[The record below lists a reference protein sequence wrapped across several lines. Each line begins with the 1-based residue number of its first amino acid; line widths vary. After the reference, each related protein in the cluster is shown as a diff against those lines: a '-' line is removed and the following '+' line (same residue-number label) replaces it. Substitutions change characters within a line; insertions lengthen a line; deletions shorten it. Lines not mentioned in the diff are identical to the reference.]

1 MGLRNFKGYIASN
14 NPIAE
19 TFVDEIH
26 LLDTSLTNHGYS
38 TAPTQDKELK
48 YAVQKDMRNRGID
61 IELAKDFAKR
71 FVDGN
76 KQFIQSASDALGEV
90 YKVGKAVAPAV
101 GSLAIR
107 GLSKAAP
114 LLAPGDV
121 LVEGALSKV
130 TPYVDDFAKR
140 LGFASLPAASIINV
154 YVAADVA
161 AAGAE
166 VVSAAMYAYDESQR
180 NAPKQGS
187 KFQESLTK
195 FLLPKAY
202 EEEAVQKLQIPQ
214 DLESFYRT
222 PAGQQFLK
230 DNDFGSLFKKQLEQE
245 KLTKYSPGWQLSKAI
260 FSLFG
265 SMSREQ
271 ANISEKTRGNM
282 GQALL
287 TGIGK

>member
-1 MGLRNFKGYIASN
+1 
-14 NPIAE
+14 
-19 TFVDEIH
+19 
-26 LLDTSLTNHGYS
+26 
-38 TAPTQDKELK
+38 
-48 YAVQKDMRNRGID
+48 MRNRGID

-71 FVDGN
+71 FVEGN
-76 KQFIQSASDALGEV
+76 KKFVQSASDALGEV

-101 GSLAIR
+101 GSLALR

-114 LLAPGDV
+114 VLAPGDV
-121 LVEGALSKV
+121 LVEGALGKV
-130 TPYVDDFAKR
+130 TPYIDDYAKR
-140 LGFASLPAASIINV
+140 LGFASLPVKQVLPTYI
-154 YVAADVA
+154 AADIG

-166 VVSAAMYAYDESQR
+166 IVSAAMYAYDESQR
-180 NAPKQGS
+180 NAPQQSG

-195 FLLPKAY
+195 FLLPKAL
-202 EEEAVQKLQIPQ
+202 EEEALERSRIPQ

-222 PAGQQFLK
+222 PAGQQFLE

-265 SMSREQ
+265 RASAEQ
-271 ANISEKTRGNM
+271 SKINAQNRGNM